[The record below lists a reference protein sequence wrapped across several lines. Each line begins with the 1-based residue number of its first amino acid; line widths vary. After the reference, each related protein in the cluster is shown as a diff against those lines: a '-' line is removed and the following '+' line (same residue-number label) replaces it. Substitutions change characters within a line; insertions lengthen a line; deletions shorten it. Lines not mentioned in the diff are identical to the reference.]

1 MFNLFRKKR
10 AEEPQNNLSTPDEWL
25 VDALFRGLSSSG
37 VKVSPITAMGV
48 STVYACVSVI
58 SKAISSLP
66 LCIYEVGEDGDKQ
79 KAYKHPLYDVLT
91 LNPAKNMTTSE
102 VLGAL
107 ISNLVLRGNAYALLS
122 RDGLGNVRQIMP
134 VEPSDMTLQVHP
146 VTNEIDYLVDGK
158 RVARNRIL
166 HIKGLSSSGVLG
178 FDTTTLAKD
187 TIGLSIA
194 LQDDLASFFKNG
206 SKMGSIL
213 LSDRNLKAEQVQKL
227 KEAFDGRHQGS
238 GNHYKTAILTDGL
251 KPFTE
256 RFSYQDSQ
264 LSDQKKINTQE
275 IARTFGV
282 PLSKLQIESATPR
295 ANVEESNRDFVT
307 STLRPIVVGLEQSLN
322 LNLLSKSQRAKF
334 SIDIDMDQL
343 MRGNMEARYNS
354 YRIGRESGFLN
365 VNEIRRLE
373 GMNGIG
379 PEGDIHLQPLNFVK
393 LGSEPANREQV
404 TPEDEPKEQPREDE
418 QED

>member
-1 MFNLFRKKR
+1 MPYSGG
-10 AEEPQNNLSTPDEWL
+10 A
-25 VDALFRGLSSSG
+25 SSSG

-58 SKAISSLP
+58 SKAVRSLP
-66 LCIYEVGEDGDKQ
+66 LCIYELGANGDKK
-79 KAYKHPLYDVLT
+79 KAYDHPLYNTLS

-102 VLGAL
+102 VVGAMV
-107 ISNLVLRGNAYALLS
+107 SNLVLRGNAYALLS

-134 VEPSDMTLQVHP
+134 VEPSDMTLQIHP

-158 RVARNRIL
+158 KVARNRVL
-166 HIKGLSSSGVLG
+166 HLKGLSSSGVLG

-194 LQDDLASFFKNG
+194 LQDDIASFFKNG
-206 SKMGSIL
+206 AKMGNVL
-213 LSDRNLKAEQVQKL
+213 MSDKNLKAEQVQRL
-227 KEAFDGRHQGS
+227 KEAFDSRHKGS
-238 GNHYKTAILTDGL
+238 GEGYKTAILTDGL
-251 KPFTE
+251 KPYTE
-256 RFSYQDSQ
+256 RFSYQDAQ
-264 LSDQKKINTQE
+264 LSEQKKINTQE

-307 STLRPIVVGLEQSLN
+307 STLRPIVVGIEQALN
-322 LNLLSKSQRAKF
+322 LHLLSPAQREKF
-334 SIDIDMDQL
+334 SIDIDMDAL
-343 MRGNMEARYNS
+343 LRGNVQARYNA

-365 VNEIRRLE
+365 VNEIRRME

-379 PEGDIHLQPLNFVK
+379 DQGDIYLQPLNFVE
-393 LGSEPANREQV
+393 LGSEPANREEPQE
-404 TPEDEPKEQPREDE
+404 TTQEDEEEG
-418 QED
+418 

>member
-1 MFNLFRKKR
+1 MRFNPFKRKK
-10 AEEPQNNLSTPDEWL
+10 AEEPQNNLSSPDEWL

-58 SKAISSLP
+58 SKAVSSLP
-66 LCIYEVGEDGDKQ
+66 LCIFETNDSGDKR
-79 KAYKHPLYDVLT
+79 KAYDHPLYHTLT

-102 VLGAL
+102 VMGAL
-107 ISNLVLRGNAYALLS
+107 VSNLVLRGNAYALLS

-134 VEPSDMTLQVHP
+134 VEPSDMSLQVHP

-158 RVARNRIL
+158 KVQRSRVL
-166 HIKGLSSSGVLG
+166 HLKGLSSSGVLG

-187 TIGLSIA
+187 TIGLAIA

-206 SKMGSIL
+206 AKMGNIL
-213 LSDRNLKAEQVQKL
+213 LSDKNLKAEQVQRL
-227 KEAFDGRHQGS
+227 KEAFDTRHKGS
-238 GNHYKTAILTDGL
+238 GEGYKTAILTDGL
-251 KPFTE
+251 RPFTE
-256 RFSYQDSQ
+256 RFSYQDAQ
-264 LSDQKKINTQE
+264 LAEQRKITTQE

-307 STLRPIVVGLEQSLN
+307 GTLRPIVVGIEQSMN
-322 LNLLSKSQRAKF
+322 LNLLSENQRKTY
-334 SIDIDMDQL
+334 SIDIDMDAL
-343 MRGNMEARYNS
+343 LRGNVEARYNA

-379 PEGDIHLQPLNFVK
+379 AKGDEYLQPMNFKK
-393 LGSEPANREQV
+393 LGENPDTDQ
-404 TPEDEPKEQPREDE
+404 DEEG
-418 QED
+418 

>member
-1 MFNLFRKKR
+1 MFNPFRRKK
-10 AEEPQNNLSTPDEWL
+10 AEEPQNNLSSPDEWL
-25 VDALFRGLSSSG
+25 VEALLGGLSSAG
-37 VKVSPITAMGV
+37 VKVSPVAAMGV

-58 SKAISSLP
+58 SKAIASLP
-66 LCIYEVGEDGDKQ
+66 LCIYELGPDGDKK
-79 KAYKHPLYDVLT
+79 KALDHPMYDLLA
-91 LNPAKNMTTSE
+91 LNPAKNMTSSE
-102 VLGAL
+102 VFGAL
-107 ISNLVLRGNAYALLS
+107 ISNLVLRGNAYALIS
-122 RDGLGNVRQIMP
+122 RDGLGNVRQIVP
-134 VEPSDMTLQVHP
+134 IEPSDIQLLVHP
-146 VTNEIDYLVDGK
+146 VTNEIDYLIDGK
-158 RVARNRIL
+158 KVARNRVL
-166 HIKGLSSSGVLG
+166 HLKGLSSSGVLG
-178 FDTTTLAKD
+178 YDTTTLAKD

-227 KEAFDGRHQGS
+227 KEAFDGRHKGS

-282 PLSKLQIESATPR
+282 PLSKLQIESAQPR

-307 STLRPIVVGLEQSLN
+307 STLRPIVVSLEQALN
-322 LNLLSKSQRAKF
+322 LNLLSPAQRKKF
-334 SIDIDMDQL
+334 SIDIDMDSL
-343 MRGNMEARYNS
+343 LRGNMEARYNA
-354 YRIGRESGFLN
+354 YRIGREMGMLN
-365 VNEIRRLE
+365 VNEIRRFE

-379 PEGDIHLQPLNFVK
+379 EKGDIHLQPLNFVE
-393 LGSEPANREQV
+393 LGSEPASREEV
-404 TPEDEPKEQPREDE
+404 SPEEPEP
-418 QED
+418 QEELENEEE

>member
-1 MFNLFRKKR
+1 MPYSGG
-10 AEEPQNNLSTPDEWL
+10 A
-25 VDALFRGLSSSG
+25 SSSG

-58 SKAISSLP
+58 SKAVSSLP
-66 LCIYEVGEDGDKQ
+66 LCIYELGANGDKK
-79 KAYKHPLYDVLT
+79 KAYDHPLYNTLS

-102 VLGAL
+102 VIGAMV
-107 ISNLVLRGNAYALLS
+107 SNLVLRGNAYALLS

-134 VEPSDMTLQVHP
+134 VEPSDMTLQIHP

-158 RVARNRIL
+158 KVARNRVL
-166 HIKGLSSSGVLG
+166 HLKGLSSSGVLG

-194 LQDDLASFFKNG
+194 LQDDIASFFKNG
-206 SKMGSIL
+206 AKMGNVL
-213 LSDRNLKAEQVQKL
+213 MSDKNLKAEQVQRL
-227 KEAFDGRHQGS
+227 KEAFDSRHKGS
-238 GNHYKTAILTDGL
+238 GEGYKTAILTDGL
-251 KPFTE
+251 KPYTE
-256 RFSYQDSQ
+256 RFSYQDAQ
-264 LSDQKKINTQE
+264 LSEQKKINTQE

-307 STLRPIVVGLEQSLN
+307 STLRPIVVGIEQALN
-322 LNLLSKSQRAKF
+322 LHLLSPAQREKF
-334 SIDIDMDQL
+334 SIDIDMDAL
-343 MRGNMEARYNS
+343 LRGNVQARYNA

-365 VNEIRRLE
+365 VNEIRRME

-379 PEGDIHLQPLNFVK
+379 DQGDIYLQPLNFVE
-393 LGSEPANREQV
+393 LGSEPANREEPQE
-404 TPEDEPKEQPREDE
+404 TTQEDEEEG
-418 QED
+418 

>member
-1 MFNLFRKKR
+1 MFNPFRRKR
-10 AEEPQNNLSTPDEWL
+10 AEEPQNNLSSPDEWL

-58 SKAISSLP
+58 SKAIASLP
-66 LCIYEVGEDGDKQ
+66 LCIYELSPDGDKK
-79 KAYKHPLYDVLT
+79 KAYDHPMYDLLA
-91 LNPAKNMTTSE
+91 LNPAKNMTSSE
-102 VLGAL
+102 VFGAL
-107 ISNLVLRGNAYALLS
+107 ISNLVLRGNAYALIS

-134 VEPSDMTLQVHP
+134 IEPSDMSLQVHP

-178 FDTTTLAKD
+178 YDTTTLAKD

-227 KEAFDGRHQGS
+227 KEAFDGRHKGS

-295 ANVEESNRDFVT
+295 ANYEESSRAFVMD
-307 STLRPIVVGLEQSLN
+307 TLRPIVVNLEQALN
-322 LNLLSKSQRAKF
+322 LNLLSASARKSY
-334 SIDIDMDQL
+334 SIDIDMDAL
-343 MRGNMEARYNS
+343 LRGNTEARYNA

-373 GMNGIG
+373 SMNGIG
-379 PEGDIHLQPLNFVK
+379 PKGDIYLQPLNFVE
-393 LGSEPANREQV
+393 LGSEPANREEV
-404 TPEDEPKEQPREDE
+404 TPEENDAEPEETPDE
-418 QED
+418 

>member
-1 MFNLFRKKR
+1 MRLNPFKRKK
-10 AEEPQNNLSTPDEWL
+10 AEPVQNNLSSPDEWL
-25 VDALFRGLSSSG
+25 VDALFRGASSSG

-58 SKAISSLP
+58 SKAVSSLP
-66 LCIYEVGEDGDKQ
+66 LCIYELGANGDKS
-79 KAYKHPLYDVLT
+79 KAYDHPLYQTLN

-102 VLGAL
+102 VIGAMV
-107 ISNLVLRGNAYALLS
+107 SNLVLRGNAYALLS

-134 VEPSDMTLQVHP
+134 VEPSDMTLQIHP

-158 RVARNRIL
+158 KVARNRVL
-166 HIKGLSSSGVLG
+166 HLKGLSSSGVLG

-194 LQDDLASFFKNG
+194 LQDDIASFFKNG
-206 SKMGSIL
+206 AKMGNVL
-213 LSDRNLKAEQVQKL
+213 MSDKNLKAEQVQRL
-227 KEAFDGRHQGS
+227 KEAFDSRHKGS
-238 GNHYKTAILTDGL
+238 GEGYKTAILTDGL
-251 KPFTE
+251 KPYTE
-256 RFSYQDSQ
+256 RFSYQDAQ
-264 LSDQKKINTQE
+264 LSEQKKINTQE

-307 STLRPIVVGLEQSLN
+307 STLRPIVVGIEQALN
-322 LNLLSKSQRAKF
+322 LHLLSPSQREKF
-334 SIDIDMDQL
+334 SIDIDMDAL
-343 MRGNMEARYNS
+343 LRGNVQARYNA

-365 VNEIRRLE
+365 VNEIRRME

-379 PEGDIHLQPLNFVK
+379 DQGDIYLQPLNFVE
-393 LGSEPANREQV
+393 LGSEPANREEPQE
-404 TPEDEPKEQPREDE
+404 TTQEDEEEG
-418 QED
+418 

>member
-1 MFNLFRKKR
+1 MKFPFFNKNR
-10 AEEPQNNLSTPDEWL
+10 AEERQNNLSSPDEWL

-48 STVYACVSVI
+48 STVYACVNVI
-58 SKAISSLP
+58 SKALASLP
-66 LCIYEVGEDGDKQ
+66 LCIYELSPDGDKQ
-79 KAYKHPLYDVLT
+79 KAYNHPLYDTLT

-102 VLGAL
+102 VVGAMV
-107 ISNLVLRGNAYALLS
+107 SNLVLRGNSYALLS

-134 VEPSDMTLQVHP
+134 VEPSDMSLQIHP

-158 RVARNRIL
+158 KVARNRIL
-166 HIKGLSSSGVLG
+166 HLKGLSSSGVLG

-206 SKMGSIL
+206 AKMGSIL
-213 LSDRNLKAEQVQKL
+213 LSDKTLKAEQVQKL
-227 KEAFDGRHQGS
+227 REAFDARHKGTDNLYQ
-238 GNHYKTAILTDGL
+238 TAILTDGL
-251 KPFTE
+251 KPYTE
-256 RFSYQDSQ
+256 RFSYQDAQ
-264 LSDQKKINTQE
+264 LEAQKKLNTQD

-282 PLSKLQIESATPR
+282 PLSKLQVESATPR

-307 STLRPIVVGLEQSLN
+307 QTLRPIVVGIEQSLN
-322 LNLLSKSQRAKF
+322 LNLIPASQRTRY
-334 SIDIDMDQL
+334 SIGFNMDAL
-343 MRGNMEARYNS
+343 LRGNMEARYNA
-354 YRIGRESGFLN
+354 YRIGRESGFLS

-379 PEGDIHLQPLNFVK
+379 EKGDGYLQPMNYQE
-393 LGSEPANREQV
+393 LGEPTPTEPTEQN
-404 TPEDEPKEQPREDE
+404 EEEG
-418 QED
+418 